1 MLAVFH
7 TRLLSSCNWTL
18 RRWCGVL
25 AAGSWHCAKILP
37 SAWPWSLCAIH
48 QVEFGFSHGIQ
59 GVVKAPNNFN
69 TFNKFFHYDFTM
81 CYFSDFVSYIEHIL
95 EQSRLK
101 QKPGERFGKEPN
113 RPSRAGSLPGNH
125 FAFHPGTN
133 FQPTKCSSPA
143 CVKKNWLVCMVSF
156 LGSKCLDCVPFI
168 ILQFSWCVWF
178 RVMLAMCLLTVRFF
192 QRYVRSVS
200 SSIFARC
207 SLETIW

>member
-7 TRLLSSCNWTL
+7 TRLLSSCNWAL

-101 QKPGERFGKEPN
+101 QKPGEDLEKN
-113 RPSRAGSLPGNH
+113 RTDHHVPDLY
-125 FAFHPGTN
+125 PGTTLHSTLAQIFSRPN
-133 FQPTKCSSPA
+133 AHHLPVFKKIDSSA
-143 CVKKNWLVCMVSF
+143 WWVFWAAS
-156 LGSKCLDCVPFI
+156 
-168 ILQFSWCVWF
+168 VWTAS
-178 RVMLAMCLLTVRFF
+178 RL
-192 QRYVRSVS
+192 
-200 SSIFARC
+200 
-207 SLETIW
+207 